1 MVKGIA
7 VSPGIV
13 MGNVFFLDKEDFA
26 VKKRKIKKSEV
37 EGEIKRFRKAISE
50 TRKELFKIKQRVS
63 EQIGDKAASIFEAHL
78 LLVEDPLLT
87 REVMQKVG
95 KSLCNVEY
103 VVQEVAEKLTTAFS
117 SVDDLYLQER
127 AVDIRD
133 VEKRILRNLLGR
145 EREELAQLKEEVV
158 VIAHDLSPSD
168 TAQMHKEKVIGFATD
183 IGGRTSHTAI
193 MARSLGIPAVVGLKN
208 MSEKVRTGDRVIIDG
223 NQGVVIVN
231 PDKKNR
237 ERYARLHKE
246 IGLIERRLRKLKD
259 LPAKTVDGHKVT
271 LSANIEV
278 PEEIGSVF
286 EHGAEGIGL
295 YRTEF
300 FYLNRSDLPTEEEQF
315 SLYKEVGGKMR
326 PHAVVIRTLDL
337 GGDKFLSHLELPQ
350 EMNPF
355 MGWRAIRLCLE
366 RKDIFK
372 TQLRAILRASVY
384 GDLRIM
390 YPLISGI
397 EEFREAQMILDEVK
411 KELSDKSVP
420 FNKDIAVGVMIEVP
434 SAALIADILAKE
446 ADFFSL
452 GTNDL
457 IQYTLAIDRVNEKTA
472 YLYQP
477 LHPAVLRLI
486 KGVVEAAQREGI
498 SVAMCGEMASDIS
511 FTPILVGLGITKL
524 SMGAVS
530 VPEVKKIIRSITL
543 EEAREI
549 ANKVLRFSTIK
560 ESNKFLQQEIGKKIE
575 KLMRS

>member
-1 MVKGIA
+1 MLKGIP

-13 MGNVFFLDKEDFA
+13 IGKVFFLDKEDFA
-26 VKKRKIKKSEV
+26 IKKYKIKRVEV

-50 TRKELFKIKQRVS
+50 TRGELFKIKQKVS
-63 EQIGDKAASIFEAHL
+63 QQIGEKVASIFEAHL

-87 REVMQKVG
+87 REVIQNVG
-95 KSLCNVEY
+95 KNLFNVEY
-103 VVQEVAEKLTTAFS
+103 VVQEVAEKLATAFS

-133 VEKRILRNLLGR
+133 VERRILRNLLGQ
-145 EREELAQLKEEVV
+145 EREELAHLKEEVV
-158 VIAHDLSPSD
+158 VIAYDLSPSD

-193 MARSLGIPAVVGLKN
+193 MARSLEIPAVVGLKN
-208 MSEKVRTGDRVIIDG
+208 MSEKVQTGDTIIIDG
-223 NQGVVIVN
+223 NEGVVIVN
-231 PDKKNR
+231 PERKVR
-237 ERYARLHKE
+237 ERYSKLQKKIE
-246 IGLIERRLRKLKD
+246 IIERKLRKLKD
-259 LPAKTVDGHKVT
+259 LPAETIDKHRVI

-278 PEEIGSVF
+278 PEEIGSVLK
-286 EHGAEGIGL
+286 HGAEGVGL

-300 FYLNRSDLPTEEEQF
+300 FYLNRSDLPGEEEQF
-315 SLYKEVGGKMR
+315 SLYREVARKMK
-326 PHAVVIRTLDL
+326 PHSVIMRTLDL

-350 EMNPF
+350 EINPF

-372 TQLRAILRASVY
+372 IQLRAILRASMY
-384 GDLRIM
+384 GDLKIM
-390 YPLISGI
+390 YPLISGM
-397 EEFREAQMILDEVK
+397 EEFRQAQAILKEVK
-411 KELSDKSVP
+411 RELGEESIP
-420 FNKDIAVGVMIEVP
+420 FNKDISVGAMIEVP

-457 IQYTLAIDRVNEKTA
+457 IQYTLAIDRVNEKIA

-486 KGVVEAAQREGI
+486 KRVVEAAHQEGI
-498 SVAMCGEMASDIS
+498 WVGMCGEMASDIS
-511 FTPILVGLGITKL
+511 FTPILVGLGIDEL

-543 EEAREI
+543 KEAQEI
-549 ANKVLRFSTIK
+549 VNKILSFSTTK
-560 ESNKFLQQEIGKKIE
+560 EINKFLKQEVRRKIE
-575 KLMRS
+575 KLMKE